1 MRIIDTHA
9 HIFPSKIE
17 KRATAAIGEFYDLTH
32 MSHAG
37 TPEDLLASGR
47 KVGVEKYLIFSTA
60 TTKSQVE
67 SINDFIISMS
77 IKYQEFIGIG
87 TMHVEFDS
95 FESEIDRICNKGI
108 KGIKIHPDFQ
118 RFDFDD
124 DRLLPVFALLE
135 KKNMFVIT
143 HSGDY
148 RYQYSHPE
156 KVARIAH
163 LFPKL
168 RIIAAH
174 FGGWMMWETARKILV
189 LPNVYIDTSSTIGFG
204 GVKPALEGLKAFD
217 PKHIFFGCDFPM
229 WDHETEIQRLLSLGI
244 SQTML
249 EDIFYNNFSEFY
261 GL

>member
-9 HIFPSKIE
+9 HIFPPKIE
-17 KRATAAIGEFYDLTH
+17 QKATAAIGDFYDMPH

-37 TPEDLLASGR
+37 STEELLASGR
-47 KVGVEKYLIFSTA
+47 KAGVEKYLIFATA

-67 SINDFIISMS
+67 SINNFIISMNRAY
-77 IKYQEFIGIG
+77 KEFIGIG
-87 TMHVEFDS
+87 TIHVEYDL
-95 FESEIDRICNKGI
+95 FEDEINRIEREGI
-108 KGIKIHPDFQ
+108 KGIKFHPDFQ

-124 DRLLPVFALLE
+124 ERLLPVFELLE

-156 KVARIAH
+156 KVARIAR
-163 LFPKL
+163 LFPNL

-174 FGGWMMWETARKILV
+174 FGGWMMWEIARKMLV
-189 LPNVYIDTSSTIGFG
+189 LPNIYVDTSSTIGFG
-204 GVKPALEGLKAFD
+204 GVQPALEGLKTFD

-229 WDHETEIQRLLSLGI
+229 WDHETEIKRLLDLGL
-244 SQTML
+244 SQTFL
-249 EDIFYNNFSEFY
+249 EDILYNNFAEFY